1 MDAHEQ
7 AAAYAAADFS
17 IPHQFLVDQI
27 SRLLPN
33 LPAAAQVLD
42 LGCGPADVTVRFARA
57 FPGWRIDG
65 VDGAPAMLRLGR
77 AHVAAAGMTS
87 RVHLHQA
94 VLPGDRLPGKA
105 YSVVLSN
112 SLLHHLHEPQVLW
125 RTLRAAAAPGA
136 AVYVTDLR
144 RPIDEGSL
152 RRLVDTCSAPE
163 PVVLRRDFEAS
174 LRAAFTVDEVR
185 AQLALAGLSGLV
197 VTKLADR
204 HLAVSGYLG

>member
-1 MDAHEQ
+1 M
-7 AAAYAAADFS
+7 
-17 IPHQFLVDQI
+17 
-27 SRLLPN
+27 
-33 LPAAAQVLD
+33 
-42 LGCGPADVTVRFARA
+42 
-57 FPGWRIDG
+57 
-65 VDGAPAMLRLGR
+65 
-77 AHVAAAGMTS
+77 
-87 RVHLHQA
+87 
-94 VLPGDRLPGKA
+94 
-105 YSVVLSN
+105 
-112 SLLHHLHEPQVLW
+112 
-125 RTLRAAAAPGA
+125 
-136 AVYVTDLR
+136 YVTDLR